1 MLRRWSFLPFMNAD
15 AGGGSGGG
23 AADAGGAAAAG
34 DAGGAAAGDAGG
46 GSAAATVTRPE
57 GLPEDLWDATAGAPK
72 VDDLVKRFGDLAKF
86 KGDHD
91 ARLSQRPEKPDAYA
105 ADLPKD
111 FQVPQGMEFKVDPAD
126 PLLQLGRQIA
136 HEAGLSQDEFTAKL
150 VAPYAK
156 HLLEQQRAA
165 ATAEAERRA
174 AEVAKLGE
182 NASARLDTVTSWLK
196 ANLSGEEGEALAG
209 VITSAAAV
217 QAVEK
222 LITLAGG
229 PQVQAGGQGGGGEAL
244 SPVEYFKELFKN
256 S

>member
-34 DAGGAAAGDAGG
+34 DAGDGAAA
-46 GSAAATVTRPE
+46 AAAAASTATATRPDW
-57 GLPEDLWDATAGAPK
+57 LPEDLWDGEKAAPK
-72 VDDLVKRFGDLAKF
+72 ANISDLAKF
-86 KGDHD
+86 KADHD

-165 ATAEAERRA
+165 ETAEEERKA

-182 NASARLDTVTSWLK
+182 NAPTRIEAVTGWLK
-196 ANLSGEEGEALAG
+196 ANLSGAEGEALAA
-209 VITSAAAV
+209 VATSAAAV
-217 QAVEK
+217 QALEK
-222 LITLAGG
+222 IITLAGG
-229 PQVQAGGQGGGGEAL
+229 PQVQAPGREAASEAL
-244 SPVEYFKELFKN
+244 SPVDYFKELFKN